1 MKLFTHP
8 PPSAYPHAFAWGLA
22 SNGEIKIKLMLKPFT
37 FLVAIVRGDY
47 IETSDI
53 DVVVV
58 SDSWKNIPFLKRM
71 DILNEIIRKERIR
84 KVEAIPVTKEELNR
98 KDSILLKDASKYWIR
113 LK

>member
-1 MKLFTHP
+1 MQRKLPAEVIDTVRRLEK
-8 PPSAYPHAFAWGLA
+8 GL
-22 SNGEIKIKLMLKPFT
+22 NKNKID
-37 FLVAIVRGDY
+37 VEAIYIFGSYVRGDY

-71 DILNEIIRKERIR
+71 DILNEIIWKERIR

-113 LK
+113 LR

>member
-1 MKLFTHP
+1 VIDTVRRLEK
-8 PPSAYPHAFAWGLA
+8 GL
-22 SNGEIKIKLMLKPFT
+22 NKNKID
-37 FLVAIVRGDY
+37 VEAIYIFGSYVRGDY

-71 DILNEIIRKERIR
+71 DILNEIIWKERIR

-113 LK
+113 LR